1 MDELWQRYRAF
12 WTPVLWGIGAFL
24 AGLIVVHI
32 LTDDPET
39 GVRANENLAKSIKSK
54 IAPTPAQISVARAS
68 TEELDKR
75 TVAFARLIDQR
86 HGDSEDA
93 YEAFVDQALTAA
105 IQRGTRPADPAA
117 FDGDTAAAAQANAR
131 FDQLRADRL
140 ASIRSQDPNVS
151 FSRLK
156 ADVVQELAVRA
167 NRADVDVDV
176 EEFGLSIASVDR
188 SSIVRYL
195 ANLALVAT
203 VLDVAIREGVRS
215 VDSIVLLPSEI
226 RGSVEATDPFLQ
238 EWPVKID
245 ITGPPEAL
253 TAVLDLLT
261 DPRRPTVFGSTSW
274 RQVARKEGLVK
285 GEFKLYSVR
294 VRPAAALGLEKE
306 EG

>member
-1 MDELWQRYRAF
+1 M
-12 WTPVLWGIGAFL
+12 
-24 AGLIVVHI
+24 
-32 LTDDPET
+32 
-39 GVRANENLAKSIKSK
+39 
-54 IAPTPAQISVARAS
+54 
-68 TEELDKR
+68 
-75 TVAFARLIDQR
+75 
-86 HGDSEDA
+86 
-93 YEAFVDQALTAA
+93 
-105 IQRGTRPADPAA
+105 
-117 FDGDTAAAAQANAR
+117 
-131 FDQLRADRL
+131 
-140 ASIRSQDPNVS
+140 
-151 FSRLK
+151 
-156 ADVVQELAVRA
+156 QELAVRA